1 MAQHVP
7 GRIVRPIGGILHKG
21 DAVFHG
27 VGRQLRPGHTQQRT
41 QDTVPLFRNASQP
54 FQARAP
60 QQI

>member
-7 GRIVRPIGGILHKG
+7 GGIVRPIGGILHKR
-21 DAVFHG
+21 DAVFCG